1 MKAMILAA
9 GFGKRLMPLTKN
21 IPKALIEIN
30 NKTLLERLIIKLK
43 KTGFNELVINT
54 SYLGSLIIDFLN
66 EKNNFDIE
74 IKTTAEPEPLET
86 GGGIKFAHKHLIDSD
101 FFLVHNVDIISD
113 LDIKSLIEY
122 HKSNKCFATLAV
134 SKRETSRYLLFNNQ
148 NNLIGRRNLKTG
160 QTEIIS
166 SVKNFKEFGF
176 SGIYILSSKIFNY
189 FDDSKRF
196 SIIETLLK
204 AAHTEKIKC
213 FEHSS
218 KNWFDLGKIEDFEI
232 IRNQIVNSEKNNK

>member
-43 KTGFNELVINT
+43 ESGFNELVINT
-54 SYLGSLIIDFLN
+54 SYLGNLIIDFLK

-74 IKTTAEPEPLET
+74 IKTTSEPEPLET
-86 GGGIKFAHKHLIDSD
+86 GGGIKFAQDYLIDSD

-113 LDIKSLIEY
+113 LDLKKTLEY
-122 HKSNKCFATLAV
+122 HKNNKCFATLAV
-134 SKRETSRYLLFNNQ
+134 SKRKTSRYLLFDDE

-160 QTEIIS
+160 QTEMIENVES
-166 SVKNFKEFGF
+166 YKEFGF
-176 SGIYILSSKIFNY
+176 SGIYILSSKIFDY
-189 FDDSKRF
+189 FKEQKQF
-196 SIIETLLK
+196 SIIETLMT
-204 AAHTEKIKC
+204 ATQSEKIKC
-213 FEHSS
+213 FEHNSR
-218 KNWFDLGKIEDFEI
+218 NWFDLGKIEDFEI
-232 IRNQIVNSEKNNK
+232 IRNQIVNSEKNNI